1 MENQSQ
7 KSFINNFEI
16 CEYMELLDAVMQI
29 LADQG
34 ISVLCVVYLMW
45 FSATKL
51 EKQNE
56 IMAQMVATL
65 TAINT
70 RLDAIEDKVKA
81 YHE

>member
-1 MENQSQ
+1 
-7 KSFINNFEI
+7 
-16 CEYMELLDAVMQI
+16 MELIDAVMQI

-34 ISVLCVVYLMW
+34 ISVLCVIYLMW

>member
-1 MENQSQ
+1 
-7 KSFINNFEI
+7 
-16 CEYMELLDAVMQI
+16 MELIDAVMQI

-81 YHE
+81 DHE

>member
-1 MENQSQ
+1 
-7 KSFINNFEI
+7 
-16 CEYMELLDAVMQI
+16 MELIDAVMQI

-34 ISVLCVVYLMW
+34 ISVLCVVYLMR

>member
-1 MENQSQ
+1 
-7 KSFINNFEI
+7 
-16 CEYMELLDAVMQI
+16 MELIDAVMKI
-29 LADQG
+29 LAEQG

-70 RLDAIEDKVKA
+70 RLDAIEDKVKS

>member
-1 MENQSQ
+1 
-7 KSFINNFEI
+7 
-16 CEYMELLDAVMQI
+16 MELIDAVMQI

-70 RLDAIEDKVKA
+70 RLDAIEDTLKA
-81 YHE
+81 SHE

>member
-1 MENQSQ
+1 ME
-7 KSFINNFEI
+7 II
-16 CEYMELLDAVMQI
+16 DAVMQI

>member
-1 MENQSQ
+1 
-7 KSFINNFEI
+7 
-16 CEYMELLDAVMQI
+16 MELIDAVMQI

-45 FSATKL
+45 FSATKM
-51 EKQNE
+51 EKQNQ
-56 IMAQMVATL
+56 IMSEMVSAL

-70 RLDAIEDKVKA
+70 RLDTIEEKVQH

>member
-1 MENQSQ
+1 
-7 KSFINNFEI
+7 
-16 CEYMELLDAVMQI
+16 MELIDAVMKI

-56 IMAQMVATL
+56 IMAQMVSTL

>member
-1 MENQSQ
+1 
-7 KSFINNFEI
+7 
-16 CEYMELLDAVMQI
+16 MELIDAVMQI

-45 FSATKL
+45 FSATKR

>member
-1 MENQSQ
+1 
-7 KSFINNFEI
+7 
-16 CEYMELLDAVMQI
+16 MELLDAVMQI

-70 RLDAIEDKVKA
+70 RLDAIEDKVKS

>member
-1 MENQSQ
+1 
-7 KSFINNFEI
+7 
-16 CEYMELLDAVMQI
+16 MELIDAVMQI

-51 EKQNE
+51 ENQNE

>member
-1 MENQSQ
+1 
-7 KSFINNFEI
+7 
-16 CEYMELLDAVMQI
+16 MELIDAVMQI

-65 TAINT
+65 TSINT

>member
-1 MENQSQ
+1 
-7 KSFINNFEI
+7 
-16 CEYMELLDAVMQI
+16 MELLDAVMQI

-51 EKQNE
+51 AKVNQ
-56 IMAQMVATL
+56 IMAQMVATWP
-65 TAINT
+65 AIKHG
-70 RLDAIEDKVKA
+70 LDAIEDKVKA

>member
-1 MENQSQ
+1 
-7 KSFINNFEI
+7 
-16 CEYMELLDAVMQI
+16 MELLDAVMQI

-65 TAINT
+65 TSINT

>member
-1 MENQSQ
+1 
-7 KSFINNFEI
+7 
-16 CEYMELLDAVMQI
+16 MELLDAVMQI

-51 EKQNE
+51 EKQNQ
-56 IMAQMVATL
+56 IMAEMVSAL

-70 RLDAIEDKVKA
+70 RLDAIEDKVQH
-81 YHE
+81 YHEQE

>member
-1 MENQSQ
+1 
-7 KSFINNFEI
+7 
-16 CEYMELLDAVMQI
+16 MELIDAVMQI

-45 FSATKL
+45 ISATKL

-56 IMAQMVATL
+56 LMAQMVSTL

>member
-1 MENQSQ
+1 MSTEEV
-7 KSFINNFEI
+7 K
-16 CEYMELLDAVMQI
+16 YMELLDAVMQI

>member
-1 MENQSQ
+1 
-7 KSFINNFEI
+7 
-16 CEYMELLDAVMQI
+16 MELIDAVMQI
-29 LADQG
+29 LAEQG

-70 RLDAIEDKVKA
+70 RLDAIEDKVKS

>member
-1 MENQSQ
+1 
-7 KSFINNFEI
+7 
-16 CEYMELLDAVMQI
+16 MELLDAVMKI

-56 IMAQMVATL
+56 IMAQMVSTL

-70 RLDAIEDKVKA
+70 RLDAIEDKVKS

>member
-1 MENQSQ
+1 
-7 KSFINNFEI
+7 
-16 CEYMELLDAVMQI
+16 MELIDAVMQI

-70 RLDAIEDKVKA
+70 RSDAIEDKVKS

>member
-1 MENQSQ
+1 
-7 KSFINNFEI
+7 
-16 CEYMELLDAVMQI
+16 MELIDAVMQI

-45 FSATKL
+45 FSATKM
-51 EKQNE
+51 EKQNQ
-56 IMAQMVATL
+56 IMSEMVSAL

-70 RLDAIEDKVKA
+70 RLDTIEEKVQR

>member
-1 MENQSQ
+1 
-7 KSFINNFEI
+7 
-16 CEYMELLDAVMQI
+16 MELLDAVMQI

-45 FSATKL
+45 FSATKQ

-56 IMAQMVATL
+56 IMTQMVEAL
-65 TAINT
+65 SAINT
-70 RLDAIEDKVKA
+70 RLDAIEEKVKS

>member
-1 MENQSQ
+1 MSTEEV
-7 KSFINNFEI
+7 K
-16 CEYMELLDAVMQI
+16 YMELIDAVMQI

>member
-1 MENQSQ
+1 
-7 KSFINNFEI
+7 
-16 CEYMELLDAVMQI
+16 MELIDAVMQI

-56 IMAQMVATL
+56 ILAQMVATL

-70 RLDAIEDKVKA
+70 RLDAIEAKVKA

>member
-1 MENQSQ
+1 
-7 KSFINNFEI
+7 
-16 CEYMELLDAVMQI
+16 MELLDAVMQI

-45 FSATKL
+45 FSASKL
-51 EKQNE
+51 EMQNE

>member
-1 MENQSQ
+1 
-7 KSFINNFEI
+7 
-16 CEYMELLDAVMQI
+16 MELIDAVMQI

-34 ISVLCVVYLMW
+34 ISVLCVVYRMW

>member
-1 MENQSQ
+1 
-7 KSFINNFEI
+7 
-16 CEYMELLDAVMQI
+16 MELIEAVMQI

>member
-1 MENQSQ
+1 
-7 KSFINNFEI
+7 
-16 CEYMELLDAVMQI
+16 MELLDAVMQI

-51 EKQNE
+51 EKQDE

>member
-1 MENQSQ
+1 
-7 KSFINNFEI
+7 
-16 CEYMELLDAVMQI
+16 MELIEAVMQI

-70 RLDAIEDKVKA
+70 RLDAIEDKVKS

>member
-1 MENQSQ
+1 
-7 KSFINNFEI
+7 
-16 CEYMELLDAVMQI
+16 MELLDAVMQI

-51 EKQNE
+51 EKQNQ
-56 IMAQMVATL
+56 IMSEMVSAL
-65 TAINT
+65 TAINP
-70 RLDAIEDKVKA
+70 RLDAIEDKVQH